1 MSLIIQEGGL
11 LTILQ
16 TVDKQTKNKQKN
28 NEYNGAVDSLSPMLA
43 NKLVGNDVNEP
54 TLEMSGQ
61 PAVIQFTEPTI
72 IAYSGG
78 DFNGIVSEED
88 IQPNRIYH
96 VDRGDVLSFQGS
108 TRGSRL
114 YLAIAGGI
122 AVEKSN
128 VLKSGDEVTMRRNY
142 TALHD
147 EIFHM
152 MSNKRKVSWGIG
164 IYSLVE
170 VYLSDIYHIVKRPD
184 VPAEV
189 YERLEEREYTV
200 TQEENRIQLSVEGQ
214 EIDFAGTDCVSPG
227 VLGGVYLENN
237 LPTIAL
243 NDFDAE
249 TELTHIGT
257 IPSYHM
263 HKLGQKRRGSK
274 IKFKAVDSE
283 DAHAETYGHYL
294 WVNSLFKAIDYK
306 ISKELVKEKM

>member
-16 TVDKQTKNKQKN
+16 TVEKQTKSEQKN

-54 TLEMSGQ
+54 TIEMSGQ

-78 DFNGIVSEED
+78 DFNGKVSDDD

-128 VLKSGDEVTMRRNY
+128 VLKSGDEVIMRRNY

-170 VYLSDIYHIVKRPD
+170 VYLSDTYHIVKRPD
-184 VPAEV
+184 VPLEV
-189 YERLEEREYTV
+189 YEKLEEREYTV

-214 EIDFAGTDCVSPG
+214 EIEYAGTDCVSPG
-227 VLGGVYLENN
+227 VLGGVYLDNN

-243 NDFDAE
+243 NDFAQE
-249 TELTHIGT
+249 TELAHIGT
-257 IPSYHM
+257 IPKIGRASC
-263 HKLGQKRRGSK
+263 RERG
-274 IKFKAVDSE
+274 
-283 DAHAETYGHYL
+283 
-294 WVNSLFKAIDYK
+294 
-306 ISKELVKEKM
+306 

>member
-1 MSLIIQEGGL
+1 MSLIIQDAGL
-11 LTILQ
+11 LTIMQ
-16 TVDKQTKNKQKN
+16 TVKKQTSTEQQN

-43 NKLVGNDVNEP
+43 NKLVGNDVEEP

-61 PAVIQFTEPTI
+61 PGVIQFTEPTI

-78 DFNGIVSEED
+78 DFKGQVNGEKIE
-88 IQPNRIYH
+88 PNRIYH
-96 VDRGDVLSFQGS
+96 MDRGDVLSFRES

-114 YLAIAGGI
+114 YLAVAGGI

-184 VPAEV
+184 VPDEV
-189 YERLEEREYTV
+189 YEQLEEREYTV
-200 TQEENRIQLSVEGQ
+200 TQEDNRIQLSVDGQ
-214 EIDFAGTDCVSPG
+214 MIEFAGEDCVNPG
-227 VLGGVYLENN
+227 ILGGVYLNDQ
-237 LPTIAL
+237 LPVIAL

-249 TELTHIGT
+249 TSLTHIGT

-274 IKFKAVDSE
+274 IKFQTIDID
-283 DAHAETYGHYL
+283 DAHAETYGYYL